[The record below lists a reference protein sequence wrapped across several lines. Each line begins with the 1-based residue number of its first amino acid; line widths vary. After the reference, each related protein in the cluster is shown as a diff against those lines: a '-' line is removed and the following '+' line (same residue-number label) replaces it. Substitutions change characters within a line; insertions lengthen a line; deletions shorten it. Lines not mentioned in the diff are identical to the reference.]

1 MNKIKYISTTTQQ
14 NLIEEKV
21 ITSCFVERQDPD
33 KGKFYRRVSHASC
46 YRLERIMNN
55 NRPVIT
61 LYPGSVHISM
71 VF

>member
-14 NLIEEKV
+14 NLIEGKV
-21 ITSCFVERQDPD
+21 ITSCFIERQNSDS
-33 KGKFYRRVSHASC
+33 GKFYRCVSYASC
-46 YRLERIMNN
+46 FRLEKIMNSN
-55 NRPVIT
+55 KPVIT